1 MGFETAG
8 VVVTCN
14 RKELLLHNLRQ
25 LLSQSM
31 ELDKIYIIDNASSD
45 GTCEYL
51 QDKDILKNDIIEYVR
66 LEENSGGAGGFYEG
80 VKRGYEAGYDYVWL
94 MDDDGAPYNKDTFQ
108 IIMDK
113 AKELKQKGKELFVL
127 NSLVVCEEEALSFGL
142 GEGSINT
149 RQEAMNKSKEGLLYS
164 TLNPFNGTLVTRE
177 LIAVAGYPNK
187 EFFIKGDDADYMLRC
202 KAAKATLA
210 TVVDS
215 IYYHPALPT
224 VKRKFLGKER
234 LIVDEAPWK
243 EYYRTRN
250 FTRIFLERK
259 KYKPL
264 YKFLMKRLMTVFV
277 SKENKLKKFVMILKG
292 FLDGLTGKMGKR
304 VLP

>member
-1 MGFETAG
+1 MGFDTAG

-14 RKELLLHNLRQ
+14 RKELLLHNLSQ

-31 ELDKIYIIDNASSD
+31 ELNKIYIIDNASTD
-45 GTCEYL
+45 GTYEYL
-51 QDKDILKNDIIEYVR
+51 REKDMLKHRIIEYVR
-66 LEENSGGAGGFYEG
+66 LDENSGGAGGFYEG
-80 VKRGYEAGYDYVWL
+80 VKRSFEAGYDYVWL
-94 MDDDGAPYNKDTFQ
+94 MDDDGSPYNKDTFQ
-108 IIMDK
+108 IIMEK
-113 AKELKQKGKELFVL
+113 AKEFKQKGKELFVL

-142 GEGSINT
+142 GEGIINT
-149 RQEAMNKSKEGLLYS
+149 RKEAIDKAKDGVIYS
-164 TLNPFNGTLVTRE
+164 TLNPFNGTLITRE
-177 LIAVAGYPNK
+177 LIAAAGYPNK

-215 IYYHPALPT
+215 IYFHPALPT
-224 VKRKFLGKER
+224 VKRRFLGKER
-234 LIVDEAPWK
+234 SIVDEAPWK

-250 FTRIFLERK
+250 FTRIFMERK
-259 KYKPL
+259 KYKAL
-264 YKFLMKRLMTVFV
+264 YKFMMKRLMTVFV
-277 SKENKLKKFVMILKG
+277 SKEHKFKKLRMVLKG

>member
-1 MGFETAG
+1 MGFDSAG

-14 RKELLLHNLRQ
+14 RKELLLHNLSQ

-31 ELDKIYIIDNASSD
+31 ELNKIYIIDNASTD
-45 GTCEYL
+45 GTYEYL
-51 QDKDILKNDIIEYVR
+51 REKDMLKHRIIEYVR
-66 LEENSGGAGGFYEG
+66 LDENSGGAGGFYEG
-80 VKRGYEAGYDYVWL
+80 VKRSFEAGYDYVWL

-108 IIMDK
+108 IIMEK
-113 AKELKQKGKELFVL
+113 AKEFKQKGKELFVL
-127 NSLVVCEEEALSFGL
+127 NSLVVCEEDALSFGL
-142 GEGSINT
+142 GEGIINT
-149 RQEAMNKSKEGLLYS
+149 RKEAIDKAKDGVIYS
-164 TLNPFNGTLVTRE
+164 TLNPFNGTLITRE
-177 LIAVAGYPNK
+177 LIAAAGYPNK

-215 IYYHPALPT
+215 IYFHPALPT
-224 VKRKFLGKER
+224 VKRRFLGKER
-234 LIVDEAPWK
+234 FIVDEAPWK

-250 FTRIFLERK
+250 FTRIFMERK
-259 KYKPL
+259 KYKAL
-264 YKFLMKRLMTVFV
+264 YKFMMKRLMTVFV
-277 SKENKLKKFVMILKG
+277 SKEYKFKKLRMVLKG

>member
-1 MGFETAG
+1 MGFDTAG

-14 RKELLLHNLRQ
+14 RKELLLHNLSQ

-31 ELDKIYIIDNASSD
+31 ELNKIYIIDNASTD
-45 GTCEYL
+45 GTYEYL
-51 QDKDILKNDIIEYVR
+51 REKDMLKHRIIEYVR
-66 LEENSGGAGGFYEG
+66 LDENNGGAGGFYEG
-80 VKRGYEAGYDYVWL
+80 VKRGFEAGYDYVWL

-108 IIMDK
+108 IIMEK
-113 AKELKQKGKELFVL
+113 AKEFKQKGKELFVL

-142 GEGSINT
+142 GEGIINT
-149 RQEAMNKSKEGLLYS
+149 RKEAIDKAKDGVIYS
-164 TLNPFNGTLVTRE
+164 TLNPFNGTLITRE
-177 LIAVAGYPNK
+177 LIAAAGYPNK

-215 IYYHPALPT
+215 IYFHPALPT
-224 VKRKFLGKER
+224 VKRRFLGKER
-234 LIVDEAPWK
+234 SIVDEAPWK

-250 FTRIFLERK
+250 FTRIFMERK
-259 KYKPL
+259 KYKAL
-264 YKFLMKRLMTVFV
+264 YKFMMKRLMTVFV
-277 SKENKLKKFVMILKG
+277 SKEYKFKKLRMVLKG